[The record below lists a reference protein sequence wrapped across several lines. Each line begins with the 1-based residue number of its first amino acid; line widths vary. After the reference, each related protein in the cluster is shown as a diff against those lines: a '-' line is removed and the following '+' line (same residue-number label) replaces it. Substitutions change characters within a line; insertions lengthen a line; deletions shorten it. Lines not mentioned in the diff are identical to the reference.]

1 MTNRAGTGSWEPGTA
16 RNIKALG
23 RMFFGRLF
31 ENDVFSSSVAA
42 SSSVL
47 WLLAFLAIP
56 GVMFSVSQLFAYA
69 HLRHQPFEVIDRTLL
84 NRETFHIDFV
94 MGIAALITMMVWSS
108 LTPDRRDAHVLGPLP
123 ISARQ
128 QALGRLLALL
138 TFFGLFIAAMA
149 VPTGVAHPFV
159 TVGAE
164 NIVELP
170 ARILGH
176 ITAAVLAG
184 GFVFFLLVNM
194 QLLLAALFG
203 PGAIKA
209 ATLPLQ
215 LAAMAGLIAGLV
227 SSSSITNLLLAHATD
242 AGGGILWNPAAW
254 FVGIYRWVAGDARPV
269 FAMLAVRGAVAG
281 LGMIAL
287 TLAIYPL
294 AYERCVRNV
303 IAAEGRR
310 TSAVSRGWASRAARL
325 LRPLLRW
332 PLQRGLAAFMLA
344 TLGRSHT
351 HRFIIGLY
359 AGLAF
364 MLSLP
369 LADRLSQLPSTG
381 YYVYGWFAIPL
392 GYVFWAVCGMRYSL
406 MMPVEPVANWIFKLT
421 EPVDKGRVLTTVV
434 TVMASITVLP
444 IASAFAGAAAILGYQ
459 RLAVNVF
466 LVVSLAGLCLIE
478 TLTLT
483 MKTVPFSCT
492 YLPGQL
498 KLRIYWA
505 PFFFLWLNFCF
516 TLSNWCLWAMER
528 WQHTARLCGF
538 LIAVWITLRIWHMAK
553 ARKIRG
559 FVYDEQEDALV
570 TTMEISTLMRQV

>member
-1 MTNRAGTGSWEPGTA
+1 VISRHT
-16 RNIKALG
+16 KALA
-23 RMFFGRLF
+23 RVFFGRLF

-47 WLLAFLAIP
+47 WLLAFLAVP
-56 GVMFSVSQLFAYA
+56 GVMFSGSQLFAYA

-84 NRETFHIDFV
+84 QRETFHIDFV
-94 MGIAALITMMVWSS
+94 MGVAGLVTMMIWSS

-123 ISARQ
+123 ITARQ

-164 NIVELP
+164 QIFELP
-170 ARILGH
+170 GRILGH
-176 ITAAVLAG
+176 ITAAVFAG
-184 GFVFFLLVNM
+184 GFVFFLLVNA
-194 QLLLAALFG
+194 QLILAALFG

-209 ATLPLQ
+209 VTLPLQ
-215 LAAMAGLIAGLV
+215 MLAMAGMILGLI
-227 SSSSITNLLLAHATD
+227 SSGSITNLLLAHAND
-242 AGGGILWNPAAW
+242 AGGGLLWNPAAW
-254 FVGIYRWVAGDARPV
+254 FVGIYRWVAGDPRPV
-269 FAMLAVRGAVAG
+269 FGMLAIRGVLAG
-281 LGMIAL
+281 VGIVLF
-287 TLAIYPL
+287 TLILYPL
-294 AYERCVRNV
+294 AYERCLRNV
-303 IAAEGRR
+303 IAAEGKR
-310 TSAVSRGWASRAARL
+310 TTAMSRGWASLAARM
-325 LRPLLRW
+325 LRPLLPS
-332 PLQRGLAAFMLA
+332 PLQRGIAAFMLA
-344 TLGRSHT
+344 TLGRSQT
-351 HRFIIGLY
+351 HRFILGLY

-369 LADRLSQLPSTG
+369 LMDRLSQLPTTG
-381 YYVYGWFAIPL
+381 HYTYGWFAIPL
-392 GYVFWAVCGMRYSL
+392 GYVFWAVCGLRYSL

-421 EPVDKGRVLTTVV
+421 EPVDKRKVLTTVV
-434 TVMASITVLP
+434 TVITSITVLP
-444 IASAFAGAAAILGYQ
+444 IAAAFAAAALVLGFE

-466 LVVSLAGLCLIE
+466 LIVFLAGLCLTE
-478 TLTLT
+478 LLTLT

-505 PFFFLWLNFCF
+505 PFFFLWLNLCF

-528 WQHTARLCGF
+528 WRHTAQLGAF
-538 LIAVWITLRIWHMAK
+538 LVAIWIVLRVWHMAR

-559 FVYDEQEDALV
+559 FVYDEQEPALV
-570 TTMEISTLMRQV
+570 TTMEISTMMRQV

>member
-1 MTNRAGTGSWEPGTA
+1 MIS
-16 RNIKALG
+16 RNTKALG
-23 RMFFGRLF
+23 RVFFGRLF

-42 SSSVL
+42 SSSVM
-47 WLLAFLAIP
+47 WLLALLAVP
-56 GVMFSVSQLFAYA
+56 GVMFSGTQLFAYA

-84 NRETFHIDFV
+84 QRETFHIDFV
-94 MGIAALITMMVWSS
+94 MGVAALITMMVWSS
-108 LTPDRRDAHVLGPLP
+108 LTPDRRDAHVLGTLP
-123 ISARQ
+123 ITARQ
-128 QALGRLLALL
+128 QATGRLLALL
-138 TFFGLFIAAMA
+138 IFFGLFIAAMA
-149 VPTGVAHPFV
+149 VPTGIAHPFV

-176 ITAAVLAG
+176 IIGAVLAG
-184 GFVFFLLVNM
+184 AFVFFLLVNA
-194 QLLLAALFG
+194 QLLLAAVFG

-215 LAAMAGLIAGLV
+215 LAAMAGMIAGLV
-227 SSSSITNLLLAHATD
+227 SSGSITTLLLAHSTD

-269 FAMLAVRGAVAG
+269 FAMLAVRGALAG
-281 LGMIAL
+281 VGMMAL
-287 TLAIYPL
+287 TLIMYPL
-294 AYERCVRNV
+294 AYERCLRNV

-310 TSAVSRGWASRAARL
+310 TSAMSRGWASLAARL
-325 LRPLLRW
+325 LRPVLPW
-332 PLQRGLAAFMLA
+332 PLQRGIAAFMLA

-351 HRFIIGLY
+351 HRFLIGLY

-364 MLSLP
+364 LLSLP
-369 LADRLSQLPSTG
+369 LADRLSQLPLTG
-381 YYVYGWFAIPL
+381 HYQYGWFAIPL
-392 GYVFWAVCGMRYSL
+392 GYVFWSVCGLRVAL

-421 EPVDKGRVLTTVV
+421 EPVDKRKVLTTVV
-434 TVMASITVLP
+434 TVMASITALP
-444 IASAFAGAAAILGYQ
+444 IAIMFAAAALVLGFE

-478 TLTLT
+478 LLTLT

-505 PFFFLWLNFCF
+505 PFFFLWLNFVF
-516 TLSNWCLWAMER
+516 TLSNWCLWALER

-538 LIAVWITLRIWHMAK
+538 LIAVWIALRIWHMAR

-559 FVYDEQEDALV
+559 FVYDEQEPALV

>member
-1 MTNRAGTGSWEPGTA
+1 VISRHT
-16 RNIKALG
+16 KALG
-23 RMFFGRLF
+23 RVFFGRLF

-84 NRETFHIDFV
+84 QRETFHIDFV
-94 MGIAALITMMVWSS
+94 MGVAALVTMMVWSS

-123 ISARQ
+123 ITSRQ

-149 VPTGVAHPFV
+149 VPTGIAHPFV

-164 NIVELP
+164 NITQLP

-176 ITAAVLAG
+176 IIGAVLAG
-184 GFVFFLLVNM
+184 GFVFFLLVNV
-194 QLLLAALFG
+194 QLLLAAAFG
-203 PGAIKA
+203 PGAIRA

-215 LAAMAGLIAGLV
+215 FAAMAGMIAGLI
-227 SSSSITNLLLAHATD
+227 SSGSITNLLIAHSSD

-254 FVGIYRWVAGDARPV
+254 FVGIYRWVAGDERPV
-269 FAMLAVRGAVAG
+269 FALLALRGATAG
-281 LGMIAL
+281 LGMITL
-287 TLAIYPL
+287 TLVTYPL

-310 TSAVSRGWASRAARL
+310 TTAMSRGWASFAARL
-325 LRPLLRW
+325 LRPLLPW
-332 PLQRGLAAFMLA
+332 PLQRGIAAFMLA
-344 TLGRSHT
+344 TLGRSQT
-351 HRFIIGLY
+351 HRFLLGLY

-364 MLSLP
+364 LLSLP
-369 LADRLSQLPSTG
+369 LANRLSQLPLTG
-381 YYVYGWFAIPL
+381 HYKYGWFAIPL
-392 GYVFWAVCGMRYSL
+392 GYVFWSVCGLRVAL

-421 EPVDKGRVLTTVV
+421 EPVDKRKVLTTVV
-434 TVMASITVLP
+434 TVMTSITALP
-444 IASAFAGAAAILGYQ
+444 IASAFAGAALALGFE

-466 LVVSLAGLCLIE
+466 LVITLAGLCLTE
-478 TLTLT
+478 LLTLT
-483 MKTVPFSCT
+483 MKAVPFSCT

-505 PFFFLWLNFCF
+505 PFFILWLNFCF
-516 TLSNWCLWAMER
+516 TLSDWCVWALDR
-528 WQHTARLCGF
+528 WQNTTRLCAF
-538 LIAVWITLRIWHMAK
+538 LLAIWIALRIWHMAK

-559 FVYDEQEDALV
+559 FIYDEQEPSLV
-570 TTMEISTLMRQV
+570 TTMEISTTMRQI

>member
-1 MTNRAGTGSWEPGTA
+1 MINRNT
-16 RNIKALG
+16 KALG
-23 RMFFGRLF
+23 RVFFGRLF

-47 WLLAFLAIP
+47 WLLAFLAVP
-56 GVMFSVSQLFAYA
+56 GVMFSGSQLFAYA

-84 NRETFHIDFV
+84 QRETFHIDFV
-94 MGIAALITMMVWSS
+94 MGVAGLITMMIWSS

-123 ISARQ
+123 ITARQ

-164 NIVELP
+164 QIFELP
-170 ARILGH
+170 GRILGH
-176 ITAAVLAG
+176 ITAAVFAG
-184 GFVFFLLVNM
+184 GFVFFLLVNA
-194 QLLLAALFG
+194 QLVLAALFG

-209 ATLPLQ
+209 VTLPLQ
-215 LAAMAGLIAGLV
+215 MLAMAGMILGLI
-227 SSSSITNLLLAHATD
+227 SSGSITNLLLAHAND
-242 AGGGILWNPAAW
+242 AGGGLLWNPAAW
-254 FVGIYRWVAGDARPV
+254 FVGIYRWVAGDPRPV
-269 FAMLAVRGAVAG
+269 FGMLAIRGVFAG
-281 LGMIAL
+281 VGIVLF
-287 TLAIYPL
+287 TLILYPL
-294 AYERCVRNV
+294 AYERCLRNV
-303 IAAEGRR
+303 IAAEGKR
-310 TSAVSRGWASRAARL
+310 TTAMSRGWASLAARA
-325 LRPLLRW
+325 LRPLLPW
-332 PLQRGLAAFMLA
+332 PLQRGIAAFMLA
-344 TLGRSHT
+344 TLGRSQT
-351 HRFIIGLY
+351 HRFILGLY

-364 MLSLP
+364 LLSLP
-369 LADRLSQLPSTG
+369 LMDRLAQPPTTG
-381 YYVYGWFAIPL
+381 HYTYGWFAIPL
-392 GYVFWAVCGMRYSL
+392 GYVFWAVCGLRYSL

-421 EPVDKGRVLTTVV
+421 EPVDKRKVLTTVV
-434 TVMASITVLP
+434 TVMMSITVLP
-444 IASAFAGAAAILGYQ
+444 IAAAFAAAALVLGFE

-466 LVVSLAGLCLIE
+466 LIVFLAGLCLTE
-478 TLTLT
+478 LLTLT

-528 WQHTARLCGF
+528 WRHTAQLGAF
-538 LIAVWITLRIWHMAK
+538 LVAIWIVLRVWHMAR

-559 FVYDEQEDALV
+559 FVYDEQEPALV
-570 TTMEISTLMRQV
+570 TTMEISTMMRQI

>member
-1 MTNRAGTGSWEPGTA
+1 MTRTRSLIS
-16 RNIKALG
+16 RNTKALG
-23 RMFFGRLF
+23 RVFFGRLF

-69 HLRHQPFEVIDRTLL
+69 HLRHQPFDVIDRTLL
-84 NRETFHIDFV
+84 QREAFHIDFV
-94 MGIAALITMMVWSS
+94 MGVAGLVTMMVWSS

-123 ISARQ
+123 ITARQ
-128 QALGRLLALL
+128 QAVGRLLALL

-159 TVGAE
+159 TIGAE
-164 NIVELP
+164 NIFQLP

-176 ITAAVLAG
+176 ITGAVLAG
-184 GFVFFLLVNM
+184 SFVFFLLVNA

-215 LAAMAGLIAGLV
+215 LAAMAGMIVGLI
-227 SSSSITNLLLAHATD
+227 SSGSISNLLLTHAVD

-254 FVGIYRWVAGDARPV
+254 FVGIYRWVAGDERPV
-269 FAMLAVRGAVAG
+269 FALLAIRGAIAG
-281 LGMIAL
+281 VGMIAL
-287 TLAIYPL
+287 TLVMYPL
-294 AYERCVRNV
+294 AYERCLRNV

-310 TSAVSRGWASRAARL
+310 TTAMSRGWASLAARL
-325 LRPLLRW
+325 LRPLLPW
-332 PLQRGLAAFMLA
+332 PLQRGIAAFMLA

-369 LADRLSQLPSTG
+369 LANRMTQLPLTG
-381 YYVYGWFAIPL
+381 HYKYGWFAIPL
-392 GYVFWAVCGMRYSL
+392 GYVFWSVCGLRVSL
-406 MMPVEPVANWIFKLT
+406 MMPVEPVANWIFRLT
-421 EPVDKGRVLTTVV
+421 EPVHKGRVLTTVV
-434 TVMASITVLP
+434 TVMMSITALP
-444 IASAFAGAAAILGYQ
+444 IASAFAGAALFLGYE

-478 TLTLT
+478 LLTLT

-498 KLRIYWA
+498 KLRIFWA
-505 PFFFLWLNFCF
+505 PYFFLWLNFCF
-516 TLSNWCLWAMER
+516 TLSNWCLWALER
-528 WQHTARLCGF
+528 WQNTARLCAF
-538 LIAVWITLRIWHMAK
+538 LLTVWVILRVWHMAK

-559 FVYDEQEDALV
+559 FVYDEQEPALV
-570 TTMEISTLMRQV
+570 TTMEISTMMRQI